1 MTMIA
6 RQPHTKSS
14 RVDPAEEIGFT
25 QSFVLGSGFEVV
37 DDFDA
42 LLGDGNTRRL
52 FAQITAD
59 PDRPEVRP
67 GDAYLSMLSSMQPGW
82 IVRVL
87 QTFWPD
93 PLPRQ
98 RFFELVLGWP
108 EATAEGTSILKD
120 GLLLAAQ
127 QQGIPYTR
135 KTILEFIHPGTEG
148 IPWWQSL
155 PDMFAAYGVHM
166 QYLAKDEIEALAHWI
181 FNPNLGA

>member
-1 MTMIA
+1 MFV
-6 RQPHTKSS
+6 RKPSEKELQPTQ
-14 RVDPAEEIGFT
+14 AEEIGFT
-25 QSFVLGSGFEVV
+25 QSFVLASGFQVV

-42 LLGDGNTRRL
+42 LMGDGNTTRL
-52 FAQITAD
+52 LAQLIAD

-67 GDAYLSMLSSMQPGW
+67 NDAYLAMLSSMQPSW

-98 RFFELVLGWP
+98 RFFELVQGWP
-108 EATAEGTSILKD
+108 KAATEGISILKD
-120 GLLLAAQ
+120 GLLLAVQ

-135 KTILEFIHPGTEG
+135 KTIIEFVYPGAEG

-155 PDMFAAYGVHM
+155 PELFASYGVHM
-166 QYLAKDEIEALAHWI
+166 KYMTREEIEALAHWM
-181 FNPNLGA
+181 FNPNLGG

>member
-1 MTMIA
+1 MFA
-6 RQPHTKSS
+6 RKPDEKTS
-14 RVDPAEEIGFT
+14 RPDQIEDIGFT
-25 QSFVLGSGFEVV
+25 QSFVLASGFETV
-37 DDFDA
+37 DGFDA
-42 LLGDGNTRRL
+42 LVGDGNTKRL

-67 GDAYLSMLSSMQPGW
+67 NDAYLAMLSSMQPGW

-98 RFFELVLGWP
+98 RFFDLVQEWP
-108 EATAEGTSILKD
+108 EASSEGTSILRD
-120 GLLLAAQ
+120 GLILAVQ

-135 KTILEFIHPGTEG
+135 KTIIEFIYPGTEG
-148 IPWWQSL
+148 VPWWQSL
-155 PDMFAAYGVHM
+155 PDMFATYGVHM
-166 QYLAKDEIEALAHWI
+166 KYMTREEIEALAHWM

>member
-1 MTMIA
+1 MFGRRPDEKTA
-6 RQPHTKSS
+6 
-14 RVDPAEEIGFT
+14 PADQTEEIGFT
-25 QSFVLGSGFEVV
+25 QSFVLARGFEKVEG
-37 DDFDA
+37 FDA
-42 LLGDGNTRRL
+42 LLGDGDNKRL

-67 GDAYLSMLSSMQPGW
+67 NDAYLAMLSSMQPGW
-82 IVRVL
+82 VVRVL

-98 RFFELVLGWP
+98 RFLDQVLGWREP
-108 EATAEGTSILKD
+108 MGEGTSILKD
-120 GLLLAAQ
+120 GLLLALG

-135 KTILEFIHPGTEG
+135 KTILEFVYPGTEG

-155 PDMFAAYGVHM
+155 PDLFAAYGVHM
-166 QYLAKDEIEALAHWI
+166 KYMLGEEIEALAHWM

>member
-1 MTMIA
+1 MLA
-6 RQPHTKSS
+6 RKPEDKTSGS
-14 RVDPAEEIGFT
+14 DPTEEIGFT
-25 QSFVLGSGFEVV
+25 QSFVLGLGFEGIEG
-37 DDFDA
+37 FEA
-42 LLGDGNTRRL
+42 LLGDGNTKRL

-67 GDAYLSMLSSMQPGW
+67 NDAYLAVLSSMQPGW

-98 RFFELVLGWP
+98 RFFDLVHGWP
-108 EATAEGTSILKD
+108 EANGEGNSILRD
-120 GLLLAAQ
+120 GLLLAVQ

-135 KTILEFIHPGTEG
+135 KTILEFMYPGTEG
-148 IPWWQSL
+148 MPWWQSL
-155 PDMFAAYGVHM
+155 PDMFATYGVHM
-166 QYLAKDEIEALAHWI
+166 KYLAKEEIEALAHWI

>member
-1 MTMIA
+1 MFA
-6 RQPHTKSS
+6 RQPATKNP
-14 RVDPAEEIGFT
+14 RADPAEEIGFT

-67 GDAYLSMLSSMQPGW
+67 NDAYFAMLSSMQPGW

-98 RFFELVLGWP
+98 RFFELVQGWP
-108 EATAEGTSILKD
+108 EATGEGTSILKD
-120 GLLLAAQ
+120 GLLLAIQ

-155 PDMFAAYGVHM
+155 PDMFATYGVHM
-166 QYLAKDEIEALAHWI
+166 KYLAKDEIEALAHWI
-181 FNPNLGA
+181 FNPNLGV